1 MRGIFEKNLKPP
13 RIEQGR
19 RRGAVLRPWER
30 EVRRRVPE
38 ILASEGYFSPAV
50 DIRYD
55 NEERMHAT
63 VVVTLGT
70 RTMVSSVEMDFA
82 GDLAKDDLEHQK
94 RRDELRGAW
103 SLRSGDAFRSPDWES
118 AKTRIEEALTELDYA
133 AGKLTATRAE
143 VDAESA
149 TAKLKLT
156 LDSGPPF
163 TLGDVQIE
171 GVSKYPDAVVK
182 RLVDV
187 KRGER
192 YSRTRLQDLQRLIQN
207 GWWFSSVVVDTDR
220 DPDKPEFVP
229 VKIVVT
235 ERPQI
240 EVGLALGYGT
250 DEGARGEASF
260 RDRNLFSRGFDLQSS
275 IKISQKQQFGYA
287 DVYLPPGLW
296 FTQKRGDIPFTDSFG
311 VLAEHSDIENLTVSR
326 LAVAGYRH
334 WRLEDFEVR
343 GGLSYQIERSY
354 PQGSDVRVKKA
365 LAPLVAI
372 TWRHVDNVFDPRT
385 GGVLAFQV
393 AAGSKKLASGDDFV
407 RLYGMYQYWFP
418 LGKNDQLYFRTELGR
433 TFADSREF
441 IPEDF
446 LFRAGGSR
454 SNRGYAFQSLGVQ
467 EGNAVV
473 GGRYLATGTLEYVH
487 WLNERWG
494 AAVFTDIGDASDS
507 IKEWEPLRSY
517 GIGARLRTPA
527 GPLALDVAY
536 AERDRKFRL
545 AFSVTIAF

>member
-1 MRGIFEKNLKPP
+1 
-13 RIEQGR
+13 
-19 RRGAVLRPWER
+19 
-30 EVRRRVPE
+30 
-38 ILASEGYFSPAV
+38 V
-50 DIRYD
+50 DI
-55 NEERMHAT
+55 
-63 VVVTLGT
+63 
-70 RTMVSSVEMDFA
+70 
-82 GDLAKDDLEHQK
+82 
-94 RRDELRGAW
+94 
-103 SLRSGDAFRSPDWES
+103 
-118 AKTRIEEALTELDYA
+118 
-133 AGKLTATRAE
+133 
-143 VDAESA
+143 
-149 TAKLKLT
+149 
-156 LDSGPPF
+156 
-163 TLGDVQIE
+163 
-171 GVSKYPDAVVK
+171 
-182 RLVDV
+182 

-192 YSRTRLQDLQRLIQN
+192 YSRTRLQDVQRLIQN

-220 DPDKPEFVP
+220 DPEKPELVP

-235 ERPQI
+235 ERPRR
-240 EVGLALGYGT
+240 EVGLAIGYGT
-250 DEGARGEASF
+250 DEGARGEASY

-275 IKISQKQQFGYA
+275 IKVSQKQQFGYA

-311 VLAEHSDIENLTVSR
+311 VLAEHSDIENLTVAR
-326 LAVAGYRH
+326 FAVAGYRH
-334 WRLEDFEVR
+334 WRLEDIEVR
-343 GGLSYQIERSY
+343 AGLSYQIERSY
-354 PQGSDVRVKKA
+354 PQGSDVRVKRA
-365 LAPLVAI
+365 LAPIVAT

-393 AAGSKKLASGDDFV
+393 AAGAKKVASGDDFL

-418 LGKNDQLYFRTELGR
+418 LGKNDQLYLRTELGR
-433 TFADSREF
+433 TFADSRDH

-473 GGRYLATGTLEYVH
+473 GGRYLATATLEYVH

-507 IKEWEPLRSY
+507 IKEWEPLKSY

-536 AERDRKFRL
+536 ADRDRKFRL